1 MRTVFLTAV
10 LLYAG
15 AAQAQTPDKASQK
28 FIKSAIQ
35 GNYAEIDV
43 GNLAQEKS
51 TNDSVKQY
59 GAMLVRDHGQANEKA
74 RQVAGQLNVSAPTGA
89 SVTQKANYLKLKVL
103 SGATFDKAFARDM
116 VKDHQADIKMYQ
128 NEARK
133 QDTAGSLA
141 KETLPILQHHLD
153 VAQQLQ
159 NQTQQKSSTR

>member
-1 MRTVFLTAV
+1 
-10 LLYAG
+10 
-15 AAQAQTPDKASQK
+15 
-28 FIKSAIQ
+28 
-35 GNYAEIDV
+35 
-43 GNLAQEKS
+43 
-51 TNDSVKQY
+51 
-59 GAMLVRDHGQANEKA
+59 
-74 RQVAGQLNVSAPTGA
+74 
-89 SVTQKANYLKLKVL
+89 
-103 SGATFDKAFARDM
+103 M